1 MNESVVEDAAISWF
15 AQIGYTVGHGPNIAP
30 AEPGAERTSFA
41 DVILKGRLR
50 DAIHR
55 LNPQIPEEA
64 QEEALRK
71 VLRLESS
78 TFVGNNRAFHKML
91 RDGVEVEYRRS
102 DGSIAGDHVR
112 LLDFSEPA
120 ANDWFVVN
128 QFTVIEAHHNR
139 RPDVVVFV
147 NGLPLAIIELKNAA
161 DSEATIWSAYSQLQ
175 TYKAEIPSLLKYN
188 ELLIVSDGLQA
199 RIGSLTANQE
209 WFKVANRRWRRR
221 RATGVP

>member
-1 MNESVVEDAAISWF
+1 MSLNESIVEDAAISWF

-78 TFVGNNRAFHKML
+78 TFVGNNARSIKCFVTVSKWNTADRMARSPVIKCGCWIFQNL
-91 RDGVEVEYRRS
+91 R
-102 DGSIAGDHVR
+102 
-112 LLDFSEPA
+112 P
-120 ANDWFVVN
+120 
-128 QFTVIEAHHNR
+128 TT
-139 RPDVVVFV
+139 
-147 NGLPLAIIELKNAA
+147 GL
-161 DSEATIWSAYSQLQ
+161 W
-175 TYKAEIPSLLKYN
+175 
-188 ELLIVSDGLQA
+188 
-199 RIGSLTANQE
+199 
-209 WFKVANRRWRRR
+209 
-221 RATGVP
+221 